1 MWYNK
6 PVNKGSRTPPTN
18 GESENTMTKL
28 ELFKSIRNFV
38 EIAADLPDEDRDLYI
53 EGLDNEINLLI
64 RKASTPRK
72 PTKTQ
77 LENEGL
83 KATIV
88 EQLTAVDRPMTIK
101 EMQESFEGFAEL
113 SNQRI
118 THLLTDLRKAGMVA
132 RTYVKKVP
140 YFAIGREEGIGEGE

>member
-1 MWYNK
+1 
-6 PVNKGSRTPPTN
+6 
-18 GESENTMTKL
+18 MTKS
-28 ELFKSIRNFV
+28 ELFKNA
-38 EIAADLPDEDRDLYI
+38 IAYI
-53 EGLDNEINLLI
+53 EGNPCNASTVELIEGLNHEIELLE

-77 LENEGL
+77 LENESL

-88 EQLTAVDRPMTIK
+88 ERLTAIDQPMTIK

>member
-1 MWYNK
+1 
-6 PVNKGSRTPPTN
+6 
-18 GESENTMTKL
+18 MTKT
-28 ELFKSIRNFV
+28 ELFKNAIAVIEATSV
-38 EIAADLPDEDRDLYI
+38 ENKAELI
-53 EGLDNEINLLI
+53 EGLNHEVELLA

-77 LENEGL
+77 LENETL

-88 EQLTAVDRPMTIK
+88 ERLTAVDQPMTIK

-140 YFAIGREEGIGEGE
+140 YFAIGREEGIEEGE